1 MSRFSVIPILPSEN
15 ITSSRN
21 GFICEISTQI
31 RFKLKSKNCAVS
43 ESRITSKMNH
53 ARKQLAT
60 RAAWNDLLNK
70 IFKFLDNLGDDIVLN

>member
-1 MSRFSVIPILPSEN
+1 MSRFPVIPLLPSEN
-15 ITSSRN
+15 ITPTGN

-31 RFKLKSKNCAVS
+31 RYKLKSKNCGVS

-70 IFKFLDNLGDDIVLN
+70 IFNFLNNLGDDIVLN

>member
-1 MSRFSVIPILPSEN
+1 MSRFPVIPLLPSEN
-15 ITSSRN
+15 ITPSRN

-31 RFKLKSKNCAVS
+31 RFKLKSKNCAVC